1 MSGGKVGNPGPVDG
15 RTEAAEDR
23 NAQRTAEFTARFGHP
38 GGRSGLLRRGAAH
51 DEPVASVI
59 TGASP
64 SEITTEAAAMRMRAP
79 SPSTDRPSSIVVP
92 IAATAI
98 PMPMMT
104 DGR

>member
-1 MSGGKVGNPGPVDG
+1 MPSAPPSSPLVSDIPVAAPACSGGALPTMSLG
-15 RTEAAEDR
+15 
-23 NAQRTAEFTARFGHP
+23 
-38 GGRSGLLRRGAAH
+38 
-51 DEPVASVI
+51 SVI

-64 SEITTEAAAMRMRAP
+64 SEITTEAAAMRMRAL